1 MAPTRRQKDRQW
13 ERFSDFVNFLGP
25 GFAYICILLYALTDD
40 EHLLGTMTP
49 NIRSTMVAQRKYETM
64 QGRIKN
70 CLGLLNPYVRVQTS
84 QTMTGETMTKR
95 NQLTIHSS
103 CGGERETVAWSML
116 NYPWFIC

>member
-1 MAPTRRQKDRQW
+1 
-13 ERFSDFVNFLGP
+13 
-25 GFAYICILLYALTDD
+25 
-40 EHLLGTMTP
+40 
-49 NIRSTMVAQRKYETM
+49 MVAQRKYETM

-103 CGGERETVAWSML
+103 CVGERETVAWSML

>member
-1 MAPTRRQKDRQW
+1 MQG
-13 ERFSDFVNFLGP
+13 SH
-25 GFAYICILLYALTDD
+25 ICILLYALTDD

-49 NIRSTMVAQRKYETM
+49 NIRSTIVAQRKYETM
-64 QGRIKN
+64 EGRIKN

-95 NQLTIHSS
+95 NQATIHNS
-103 CGGERETVAWSML
+103 CGGERETAAWSML